1 MKTNTTNNAMRRR
14 ATRLARAACTG
25 LFTALL
31 ALSTANTVLAAPA
44 STAAHNHELSPQTN
58 SSDST
63 RVEELSLAL
72 PQLNAQYRAA
82 PAELR
87 AERLDALIA
96 IAAERQARFAK
107 LIETD
112 PAAAL
117 RMAVPAKIR
126 TGMPARVQ
134 SYLEQRV
141 DLEGELELRYQDYP
155 SGKGLL
161 RHDLLSAQGRSS
173 LHFAGNAPMEQ
184 SGTRVRIR
192 GVRLGNRV
200 AVQPDDGVLILALA
214 STGGTVTSTT
224 GTAIA
229 TNTFGEQRTV
239 VLMVNFAAN
248 PSEPWTA
255 AAVRDTVFGKV
266 SDYIRENS
274 YGQTWVAG
282 DVFGWFTLAV
292 DPSTCNTMDISIAA
306 QQAAKAKGIDLTGY
320 QRIVYAFPDIGCPW
334 SGEAT
339 VGGSPSHAWFDG
351 TVTNAGVVAHE
362 LGHNLGLYHSHS
374 MDCDSVSAG
383 DNCWITTYGDPID
396 RMGGAPDGHFN
407 AFQKQRLGWLGYG
420 VSPAIQTIDASGVY
434 QLEPFSAQTGG
445 IKAIR
450 VPRDIDPLT
459 GQQRWFYLE
468 FRQPVG
474 FDSFLSTSDY
484 GPNVTNGVVF
494 HMGTENGPDSSYILD
509 ATPNSRTSFDF
520 LDLALVAGATFTD
533 SVAGVTVTTDFA
545 DPTGATVTIN
555 FGASQCMHAKPSLS
569 ISPAQGPW
577 VVAGTPVSFSVT
589 VTNNDSAD
597 CGNATFD
604 LAGTVPAG
612 WTSSF
617 TSSSLTL
624 APGAKAV
631 TAITATSALNA
642 ADGFYDVL
650 TTATN
655 RTNPSFANSG
665 KATYVVSAAAA
676 NLAPIAVN
684 DSASTLV
691 STPVAIN
698 VIANDKD
705 PEGKPLTVTAVTQP
719 ARGSV
724 TIGTGGS
731 VTYVPAN
738 RFKGTDTF
746 QYTVSDGQSSASAT
760 VTVTVAADTSTGGGK
775 GGGAKK

>member
-1 MKTNTTNNAMRRR
+1 MKSTTTTNAMRRR
-14 ATRLARAACTG
+14 ASHLARLAGAG
-25 LFTALL
+25 LFTTLL
-31 ALSTANTVLAAPA
+31 ALSSANTVLAAPA
-44 STAAHNHELSPQTN
+44 STEGDNHELSPQTN
-58 SSDST
+58 SSDRA

-96 IAAERQARFAK
+96 IASERQARFAK

-117 RMAVPAKIR
+117 RMALPAKIR

-155 SGKGLL
+155 SGKGRL
-161 RHDLLSAQGRSS
+161 RHDLLNAQGRSS

-184 SGTRVRIR
+184 SGTQVRIR
-192 GVRLGNRV
+192 GVRLGNKV
-200 AVQPDDGVLILALA
+200 AVQPDDGVLILALT

-224 GTAIA
+224 STAIA

-239 VLMVNFAAN
+239 VLMVNFTGN

-255 AAVRDTVFGKV
+255 ATVRDTVFGKV

-292 DPSTCNTMDISIAA
+292 DPSTCNTMDISLAA

-362 LGHNLGLYHSHS
+362 LGHNLGLHHSH
-374 MDCDSVSAG
+374 MMECGTATAG
-383 DNCWITTYGDPID
+383 GTCTLFDYGDPID
-396 RMGGAPDGHFN
+396 RMGGAADGHFN
-407 AFQKQRLGWLGYG
+407 AFQKERLGWLGYG
-420 VSPAIQTIDASGVY
+420 ASPAIETIASSGVY
-434 QLEPFSAQTGG
+434 HLEPYSAQTGG
-445 IKAIR
+445 TKAVR
-450 VPRDIDPLT
+450 VPRDIDPAT

-468 FRQPVG
+468 FRQPAG
-474 FDSFLSTSDY
+474 FDSFLSTSNY
-484 GPNVTNGVVF
+484 GPNVTKGVVF
-494 HMGTENGPDSSYILD
+494 HLGTQNDAASSYIVD
-509 ATPNSRTSFDF
+509 VTPNSQTYDWN
-520 LDLALVAGATFTD
+520 DLALVAGTTFTD
-533 SVAGVTVTTDFA
+533 SAAGVTVATDFT
-545 DPTGATVTIN
+545 DPTGATLTIN
-555 FGASQCMHAKPSLS
+555 FGASQCVHANPSVS
-569 ISPAQGPW
+569 VSPAQGPW

-604 LAGTVPAG
+604 LAAAVPAG

-617 TSSSLTL
+617 TSYSLSL

-631 TAITATSALNA
+631 TAITATSATNA

-655 RTNPSFANSG
+655 RTNPAAANSG

-676 NLAPIAVN
+676 NLAPAAVG
-684 DSASTLV
+684 DTASTLV
-691 STPVAIN
+691 NTPVAIN
-698 VIANDKD
+698 VLANDKD
-705 PEGKPLTVTAVTQP
+705 PEGKALTVNAVTQP

-724 TIGTGGS
+724 SIGTGGS

-760 VTVTVAADTSTGGGK
+760 VTVTVASASGTGGK
-775 GGGAKK
+775 GGGKN

>member
-1 MKTNTTNNAMRRR
+1 MKTNITNNAMCRG
-14 ATRLARAACTG
+14 ASRLARLAGAG

-31 ALSTANTVLAAPA
+31 ALSSANTVLAAPE
-44 STAAHNHELSPQTN
+44 SAADGNPNVSPHGK
-58 SSDST
+58 SAD
-63 RVEELSLAL
+63 RARAEELGLAL
-72 PQLNAQYRAA
+72 PHLNAQHRAA

-96 IAAERQARFAK
+96 VAAERQAHMVK

-117 RMAVPAKIR
+117 RVALPAKVR
-126 TGMPARVQ
+126 AGMPARVQ
-134 SYLEQRV
+134 SYLEQHV
-141 DLEGELELRYQDYP
+141 ELEGELELRYQDYP
-155 SGKGLL
+155 NGKGRLL
-161 RHDLLSAQGRSS
+161 HDLLSAQGRSS
-173 LHFAGNAPMEQ
+173 LHFTGNAPKEE
-184 SGTRVRIR
+184 SGTKVRIR
-192 GVRLGNRV
+192 GVRLGNKI
-200 AVQPDDGVLILALA
+200 AVQPDDGVLILALT

-224 GTAIA
+224 GTTIA

-239 VLMVNFAAN
+239 VLMVNFASN

-255 AAVRDTVFGKV
+255 AAVRDTVFSKV

-274 YGQTWVAG
+274 YGQTWIAG

-292 DPSTCNTMDISIAA
+292 DPSMCNTMDISLAA
-306 QQAAKAKGIDLTGY
+306 QQAAKASGIDLTAY

-362 LGHNLGLYHSHS
+362 LGHNLGLHHSHMMECGAATVGS
-374 MDCDSVSAG
+374 TCTLFD
-383 DNCWITTYGDPID
+383 YGDPID
-396 RMGGAPDGHFN
+396 RMGGAADGHFN
-407 AFQKQRLGWLGYG
+407 AFQKERLGWLGYG

-434 QLEPFSAQTGG
+434 HLEPYSAQTGG
-445 IKAIR
+445 TKAVR
-450 VPRDIDPLT
+450 VRRDIDPAT

-468 FRQPVG
+468 FRQPTG
-474 FDSFLSTSDY
+474 YDSFLSTSRY
-484 GPNVTNGVVF
+484 GSNVTKGVLF
-494 HMGTENGPDSSYILD
+494 HLGTDNDPASSYVVD
-509 ATPNSRTSFDF
+509 VTPSSQTYDWD
-520 LDLALVAGATFTD
+520 DLALVAGTTYTD
-533 SVAGVTVTTDFA
+533 STAGVTVATDFT

-555 FGASQCMHAKPSLS
+555 VGASQCVHAKPGVSA
-569 ISPAQGPW
+569 SPAQGPW

-589 VTNNDSAD
+589 VTNNDSAE
-597 CGNATFD
+597 CGNSTFD
-604 LAGTVPAG
+604 LAATVPAG

-617 TSSSLTL
+617 TSYSLTL

-631 TAITATSALNA
+631 TAVTATSALNA

-655 RTNPSFANSG
+655 HANPSSTNSG

-676 NLAPIAVN
+676 NLAPIAVG
-684 DSASTLV
+684 DTASTLV
-691 STPVAIN
+691 NTPVAIN
-698 VIANDKD
+698 VLANDKD
-705 PEGKPLTVTAVTQP
+705 PEGKALTVSAVTQP

-746 QYTVSDGQSSASAT
+746 QYTVSDGRSSASAT
-760 VTVTVAADTSTGGGK
+760 VTVTVASASGTGGK
-775 GGGAKK
+775 GGGKN